1 MTKQRRTLDIMLY
14 SRSPAAWDTRLE
26 VTPSTS
32 TASATGVRERRYTA
46 LLAQNASIIIRV
58 YHTITLITCDVV
70 CRISQQ
76 SKNRTWKPDRCR
88 MVDMDAPAICA
99 ESGQQHLIQPDNG
112 AWQAA
117 PHPAG

>member
-1 MTKQRRTLDIMLY
+1 MTKQRRKLDIMLY
-14 SRSPAAWDTRLE
+14 SLSPAAWDTRLE

-32 TASATGVRERRYTA
+32 AASATGVRERRYTA
-46 LLAQNASIIIRV
+46 LLAHNASITICI

-76 SKNRTWKPDRCR
+76 RKILTWKPDRCR
-88 MVDMDAPAICA
+88 MQDVDAPAICTKC
-99 ESGQQHLIQPDNG
+99 GQQHLIQPDNG